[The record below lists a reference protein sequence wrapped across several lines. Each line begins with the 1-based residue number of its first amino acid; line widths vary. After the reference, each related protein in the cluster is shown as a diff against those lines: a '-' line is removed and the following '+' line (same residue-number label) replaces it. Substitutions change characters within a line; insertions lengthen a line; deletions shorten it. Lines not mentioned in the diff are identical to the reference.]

1 MLERVIAQ
9 LKNKQILV
17 LGAGLTGMSCV
28 RFLAKHQLACQ
39 INDSRENIINSKEF
53 IETFPGCDIH
63 LGAWNESLIKQAE
76 IILLSPGIDLAAEK
90 LTGHIANDCIV
101 MGDVE
106 LFCQITD
113 KPILAVTGSNGK
125 STLVSLL
132 AHVGHCLGKKIALGG
147 NIGVPVLE
155 QLSDDIECYVLELSS
170 FQLETL
176 KSMKAVAAT
185 VLNVSDDHLDRH
197 ITLENY
203 SAIKQGI
210 YQQCRTAII
219 NRDDKLSH
227 STLHLDG
234 NTKPIISFGSDV
246 AKSGDFGLTYEAPHY
261 YLAFGQEKLVSLDE
275 LPLTGMHNALNYL
288 AALALGHCL
297 SWSIDDMVHHF
308 SSFKGLEHRCQRIKT
323 TDKITWI
330 NDSKATNVGATLAA
344 IEGLSSTLVDNKLI
358 LIAGGDGKGADFT
371 PLKDVIN
378 KMVSCVIT
386 LGKDGDAIAALSLN
400 SQQVTTIIEAVNYAN
415 QIAQPGDIVLL
426 SPACAS
432 IDMFKNFA
440 ERGQLFA
447 DAVIALQE
455 AS

>member
-9 LKNKQILV
+9 LKNKHIVV

-28 RFLAKHQLACQ
+28 RFLAKHQLACHL
-39 INDSRENIINSKEF
+39 NDSRENIINRGEF
-53 IETFPGCDIH
+53 NHLFPECTLKMGTWDQT
-63 LGAWNESLIKQAE
+63 SIKRAQV
-76 IILLSPGIDLAAEK
+76 ILVSPGIDLVAEG
-90 LTGHIANDCIV
+90 LVEIIPGDCQV

-132 AHVGHCLGKKIALGG
+132 SHIGTALGKNVALGG

-155 QLSDDIECYVLELSS
+155 QLSDDIECYILELSS

-176 KSMKAVAAT
+176 TSMNAVAGS

-197 ITLENY
+197 ITLDNY
-203 SAIKQGI
+203 SEIKQRI
-210 YQQCRTAII
+210 YQQCDTAVI
-219 NRDDKLSH
+219 NRDDKLSYSH
-227 STLHLDG
+227 VNLQ
-234 NTKPIISFGSDV
+234 TKPVISFGSNT
-246 AKSGDFGLTYEAPHY
+246 AQQGEFGLVREGANYFLT
-261 YLAFGQEKLVSLDE
+261 FGKEKLISLKE
-275 LPLTGMHNALNYL
+275 LPLAGMHNALNYL
-288 AALALGHCL
+288 AALALGHSL
-297 SWSIDDMVHHF
+297 KWSIEDMVGKF
-308 SSFKGLEHRCQRIKT
+308 SSFKGLEHRCQRIMT
-323 TDKITWI
+323 SDKITWI

-344 IEGLSSTLVDNKLI
+344 INGLSSTLADNKLI
-358 LIAGGDGKGADFT
+358 LIAGGDGKGADFS
-371 PLKDVIN
+371 PLKESIENV
-378 KMVSCVIT
+378 VSYVIT
-386 LGKDGDAIAALSLN
+386 LGKDGAEIAKLATH
-400 SQQVTTIIEAVNYAN
+400 SQQVTSLTEAVSVAN
-415 QIAQPGDIVLL
+415 LQANSGDIVLL

-440 ERGQLFA
+440 QRGEMFT